1 MLNITYTVK
10 FCEIWDRMSWTLA
23 MERYIIQP
31 FNLNFNWAVAGRPS
45 CVGMQFHPN
54 LFERG

>member
-1 MLNITYTVK
+1 
-10 FCEIWDRMSWTLA
+10 MSWTLA